1 MDISSSA
8 ASTGGAA
15 SVAIQKLAL
24 DALKTQGAKLTD
36 ALSSA
41 APKGSV
47 NSASQ
52 GTKFDAWA

>member
-1 MDISSSA
+1 M
-8 ASTGGAA
+8 
-15 SVAIQKLAL
+15 AIQKLAL

-41 APKGSV
+41 APKGSI
-47 NSASQ
+47 NSGSQ